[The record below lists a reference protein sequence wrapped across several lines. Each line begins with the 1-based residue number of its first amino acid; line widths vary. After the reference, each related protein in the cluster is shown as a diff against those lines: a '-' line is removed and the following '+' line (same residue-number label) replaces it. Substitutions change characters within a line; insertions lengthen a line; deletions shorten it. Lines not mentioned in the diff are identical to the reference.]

1 MFFTFIISFLIEFTI
16 TSGMVLSL
24 GGILFLILGI
34 FTILVALFTN
44 EIRTDGVTM
53 MNLIVG
59 WLVMLVFDISVIAIT
74 LVALMAKMYLLGG
87 VVG

>member
-1 MFFTFIISFLIEFTI
+1 MFFTSIISFLIEFTI

-24 GGILFLILGI
+24 GGILFLIIGI

-44 EIRTDGVTM
+44 EIRTEGVTM

-59 WLVMLVFDISVIAIT
+59 WFVMLVFEISVIAIT
-74 LVALMAKMYLLGG
+74 LIALMAKMYLLGG

>member
-24 GGILFLILGI
+24 GGILSLILGI

-44 EIRTDGVTM
+44 EIRTEGVTM

-59 WLVMLVFDISVIAIT
+59 WFVMLVFEISVIAIT
-74 LVALMAKMYLLGG
+74 LIALMAKMYLLGG